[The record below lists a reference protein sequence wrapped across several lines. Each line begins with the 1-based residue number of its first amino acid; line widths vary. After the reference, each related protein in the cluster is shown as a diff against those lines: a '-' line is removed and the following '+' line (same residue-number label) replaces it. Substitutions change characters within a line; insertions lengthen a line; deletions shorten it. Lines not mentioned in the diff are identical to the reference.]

1 VWPAS
6 VRLPGEYGITGAAVG
21 VPVTIGRG
29 GVLRVHEWD
38 LSPAELAALRAA
50 AGAVREAAASI

>member
-1 VWPAS
+1 
-6 VRLPGEYGITGAAVG
+6 
-21 VPVTIGRG
+21 
-29 GVLRVHEWD
+29 VLRVHEWD